1 MIANK
6 TNIKHFALNTLIST
20 KRTYNRDN
28 YSLKSRY
35 SVLLEHWSPGVEFSG
50 LKMGIIRYVRMVGEG
65 IVSPLSVSPSP
76 QYS

>member
-35 SVLLEHWSPGVEFSG
+35 SVLLEH
-50 LKMGIIRYVRMVGEG
+50 
-65 IVSPLSVSPSP
+65 
-76 QYS
+76 